1 MHQQIETE
9 ENDGLD
15 DHGNNIP
22 TQIVPFEEIPS
33 VFESWKQVK
42 HFWRTNILFRFKY
55 LLSQIVSPGSR
66 PVPCRSIPFRGNNA
80 GISGTRYWRCCR
92 RNLNPVQRPMNETG
106 SGDVNRCLPLH
117 WIVAERTMW
126 SSWRPQRT
134 NWGRTN
140 WQRPSWILRKIN
152 LTGTWAGWL
161 KDLTIRL
168 TIRTSSARLIA
179 SYP

>member
-1 MHQQIETE
+1 MQQQIETE

-22 TQIVPFEEIPS
+22 TQIVPVEEVPA
-33 VFESWKQVK
+33 VLDSWKQVDISR
-42 HFWRTNILFRFKY
+42 WTNIPLSFKY
-55 LLSQIVSPGSR
+55 LTSQIASCGSK
-66 PVPCRSIPFRGNNA
+66 PLPCRSIPFRDNNA

-92 RNLNPVQRPMNETG
+92 RNLNPVQRPMNDIG
-106 SGDVNRCLPLH
+106 SGDMSTCLPLR
-117 WIVAERTMW
+117 WTAAGRRKW

-140 WQRPSWILRKIN
+140 WQTPSWVLRRIN

-161 KDLTIRL
+161 KGLTIRL
-168 TIRTSSARLIA
+168 TIRTSPVR
-179 SYP
+179 PMNC